1 MVSYSDEFKIN
12 QNILWI
18 VFFELGIILS
28 FFLGSWKKAQE
39 LSFNITKIDTS
50 SIVFEQV
57 FILILVNFFVVW
69 LFASKCKVRVDHIG
83 FSVRYRP
90 IIMRWKTRRWEDIS
104 AVEFKKMSPFGD
116 FGGWGLRIGRNKIH
130 GYAFNK
136 GVYAIFQLKKGR
148 KVAFQIRRCKEFSS
162 LLKTNLSGI
171 ELINSNLLDTN

>member
-28 FFLGSWKKAQE
+28 FFFGSWKKAQE
-39 LSFNITKIDTS
+39 LSFIITKIDTS
-50 SIVFEQV
+50 SIGFEQ
-57 FILILVNFFVVW
+57 ILIFTIMH
-69 LFASKCKVRVDHIG
+69 LFMFGPLSWKCKVRVDHVG

-90 IIMRWKTRRWEDIS
+90 IIIRWRTRKWEDVS
-104 AVEFKKMSPFGD
+104 AIEFKKMSPFID

-136 GVYAIFQLKKGR
+136 GVYAIFHLKKGR